1 MHEFSICQA
10 IISQIGGIA
19 GPRDA
24 RVRQVRIGV
33 GPLSGVEPQ
42 LLESVYPLACIGT
55 AAEGSQLAIEQTD
68 VRVGCRGCGAQTI
81 AAPNRLVC
89 AACGDWHTDLLGG
102 DELLLLQV
110 EIDTSEGDEEVSG
123 V

>member
-1 MHEFSICQA
+1 MHEFAICQA
-10 IISQIGGIA
+10 LISQIGDIA
-19 GPRDA
+19 RPRDA
-24 RVRQVRIGV
+24 QVRQVRIGI

-42 LLESVYPLACIGT
+42 LLRSVYPLACLGT
-55 AAEGSQLAIEQTD
+55 PAQGSRLEIEQTEL
-68 VRVGCRGCGAQTI
+68 RVGCRKCGAQTV

-89 AACGDWHTDLLGG
+89 GACGDWHTDLIGG

-110 EIDTSEGDEEVSG
+110 EIETSEGDEEVSR